1 MPNTT
6 QEHISIKEIKN
17 DIVFLKRGGAA
28 IILQVPAVNFGLLS
42 DREQIGIISGFAQLI
57 NSLSFTIQIFIFSE
71 RLNIE
76 SYLKLL
82 DESRATQTNPL
93 LLKIMGS
100 YRMFIQSTIKENEV
114 LDKKFFLVVPLYAE
128 EVGLTHVTDEF
139 LWQKIK
145 TILLPRR
152 EQIIRLLGRIGLRA
166 QQLEGKKIT
175 DLFYDIYN
183 GVAYTE
189 PVQAPIQTES
199 EQPQPATPQPAQTP
213 SPLSSPPPT
222 PPKPSAPPLKEPPI
236 HPPTSNLQS
245 PVFEPTRARNHP
257 FVVEELP
264 M

>member
-1 MPNTT
+1 MANTT
-6 QEHISIKEIKN
+6 QEHIAIKEVKN
-17 DIVFLKRGGAA
+17 DIILLKSGGAA

-42 DREQIGIISGFAQLI
+42 DREQIGIISAFAQLI

-71 RLNIE
+71 RLNID

-82 DESRATQTNPL
+82 DEARASQTNPL
-93 LLKIMGS
+93 LLNLMGS

-128 EVGLTHVTDEF
+128 EVGLTHATDEF

-145 TILLPRR
+145 TTLLPRR
-152 EQIIRLLGRIGLRA
+152 EQIIRLLGRVGLRA
-166 QQLEGKKIT
+166 QQLEGKKII

-189 PVQAPIQTES
+189 PVQAPVQTES
-199 EQPQPATPQPAQTP
+199 TKPQPAQPPIPQPAPPPT
-213 SPLSSPPPT
+213 PPT
-222 PPKPSAPPLKEPPI
+222 PPKPTSP
-236 HPPTSNLQS
+236 PPTSNLQLPTS
-245 PVFEPTRARNHP
+245 NLEPTRARNHP

-264 M
+264 T

>member
-1 MPNTT
+1 MNTT
-6 QEHISIKEIKN
+6 QEHISIKEIEN
-17 DIVFLKRGGAA
+17 DIVLLKSGGAV

-42 DREQIGIISGFAQLI
+42 DREQIGIITAFAQLI

-82 DESRATQTNPL
+82 DEARATQTNPL
-93 LLKIMGS
+93 LLNLMGS

-114 LDKKFFLVVPLYAE
+114 LDKKFFLVVPLYAD
-128 EVGLTHVTDEF
+128 EVGLTHATDEF

-145 TILLPRR
+145 NTLLPRR
-152 EQIIRLLGRIGLRA
+152 EQIIRLLNRIGLRA
-166 QQLEGKKIT
+166 QQLEGKKII

-189 PVQAPIQTES
+189 PVQAPVQAES
-199 EQPQPATPQPAQTP
+199 EQIQPTAPPTPPPQPQPQPAQAPSPQP
-213 SPLSSPPPT
+213 PPPKQ
-222 PPKPSAPPLKEPPI
+222 PPVQSLDSARDRLPA
-236 HPPTSNLQS
+236 
-245 PVFEPTRARNHP
+245 FEPSKARNHP

-264 M
+264 T